1 MADIRIKWE
10 APLNQAIVDSIAIYR
25 YDGITTDCAEVSENG
40 VLLTDTLASDST
52 VYDDLD
58 TPELGLITYGVFSKN
73 PSGLSQCALSS
84 ISLEPTISQSPTA
97 LITIYLDSSN
107 APSGLT
113 QVNADFTV
121 GPESLTC
128 TLELNPKYG
137 VDVGY
142 YVYPFFLSQAEADY
156 FDSQNGGS
164 GSNHS
169 MTYQSVTYYMPDN
182 GGTHSGSSA
191 PSDIVIN
198 GNTFSYDKID
208 TGVEVAKLDESEEA
222 PTGLTAV
229 EEVTI
234 VAPTSGPTELTS
246 VEEIL
251 APTSGP
257 TELTSV
263 EEVQTIGASRSI
275 SASQEGT
282 FVLDKQTN
290 NLTVG
295 GVIKNLAT
303 FRPRG
308 VFLSDVTYFA
318 EQEGNVI
325 YQKTDGKFY
334 GRNYY
339 PGSYGEMG
347 QGTGENELDFHDIID
362 VLPSQHNTAVIRGDN
377 SLWVVGYNYRGQ
389 LGVDPVPSNVDK
401 TDTSGNV
408 SYTFNDSTLGDQYSS
423 YQSHWYIFNWTKV
436 LEDVSKIVYNGTDSM
451 LVTKTDGSLWRAGL
465 KRPKSPGDTNA
476 FELIQPAGTN
486 IKKATKAR
494 LVKPFDGAQQFEGYT
509 LLNDSNEVFDL
520 PGDTGSLSKIY
531 DNVLDISV
539 MSGQHGLDQSYII
552 DTDGYLHSLLT
563 DTKLTALGAGFTEI
577 TGAYQHAVAIKSDGC
592 VYTAGVENKTLTDG
606 VMFDATTQTYS
617 GNRTVAWDERYCP
630 LTKPTSGPT
639 DLTSVEENTT
649 PVLGDLLTNTLATDV
664 DLDMLYVEPGTFTMG
679 SPTTEAG
686 RATNETEHNVTLTQ
700 GFYLGKYEVTQAQY
714 EAVMT
719 GNTDS
724 LSATPSQWP
733 NNPNRPVE
741 KVSWNDVQIFLTRLN
756 AQQSANIPAGWVY
769 ALPTEAQWE
778 YACRAGTSTVY
789 SWGDTIAP
797 SNANYS
803 SSGLNQT
810 SDVRNYAANPWGF
823 FDMHGNVFEW
833 TADAWGNHATGA
845 QTDPTGAASGS
856 DRVFKGG
863 AYSHVGTDLRSAYR
877 SLTLPSS
884 RANKIGFRVALVQ
897 EEVVGPTELTSVEVP
912 VETYS
917 NSYSNLRVTKEAGTD
932 NITAFVFEK
941 DGQDITYTVLP
952 TAQGFFHDFH
962 LGSCADAHNYAI
974 WDTTQTNY
982 LGDPQDPALEFNYQ
996 DVNGERQLLSITT
1009 YPYSNAPLDQWE
1021 LIVEYTHP

>member
-229 EEVTI
+229 EEVII
-234 VAPTSGPTELTS
+234 VAPNNGPTELTSVEEILAPTSGPTELTS

-263 EEVQTIGASRSI
+263 EEV
-275 SASQEGT
+275 
-282 FVLDKQTN
+282 
-290 NLTVG
+290 
-295 GVIKNLAT
+295 
-303 FRPRG
+303 
-308 VFLSDVTYFA
+308 
-318 EQEGNVI
+318 
-325 YQKTDGKFY
+325 
-334 GRNYY
+334 
-339 PGSYGEMG
+339 
-347 QGTGENELDFHDIID
+347 
-362 VLPSQHNTAVIRGDN
+362 
-377 SLWVVGYNYRGQ
+377 
-389 LGVDPVPSNVDK
+389 
-401 TDTSGNV
+401 
-408 SYTFNDSTLGDQYSS
+408 
-423 YQSHWYIFNWTKV
+423 
-436 LEDVSKIVYNGTDSM
+436 
-451 LVTKTDGSLWRAGL
+451 
-465 KRPKSPGDTNA
+465 
-476 FELIQPAGTN
+476 
-486 IKKATKAR
+486 
-494 LVKPFDGAQQFEGYT
+494 
-509 LLNDSNEVFDL
+509 
-520 PGDTGSLSKIY
+520 
-531 DNVLDISV
+531 
-539 MSGQHGLDQSYII
+539 
-552 DTDGYLHSLLT
+552 
-563 DTKLTALGAGFTEI
+563 
-577 TGAYQHAVAIKSDGC
+577 VAP
-592 VYTAGVENKTLTDG
+592 
-606 VMFDATTQTYS
+606 TT
-617 GNRTVAWDERYCP
+617 
-630 LTKPTSGPT
+630 GPT
-639 DLTSVEENTT
+639 DITSVEEV
-649 PVLGDLLTNTLATDV
+649 PPAQGDILTNTLDTGV

-686 RATNETEHNVTLTQ
+686 RNTSETEHNVTLTK

-719 GNTDS
+719 GNTDG
-724 LSATPSQWP
+724 LNAKPSQWP
-733 NNPNRPVE
+733 NISYRPVE
-741 KVSWNDVQIFLTRLN
+741 KVSWTDIQVFLTRLN
-756 AQQSANIPAGWVY
+756 AQQSGNIPAGWAYV
-769 ALPTEAQWE
+769 LPTESQWE

-797 SNANYS
+797 SNANYK
-803 SSGLNQT
+803 SSGIVQT